1 MGKQEQSGDHI
12 SASFAGATVPGT
24 VAVGK
29 DIRQSQAV
37 GTMSTQITDA
47 EIAEVRRAFADL
59 RATVQA
65 QAPEERREAA
75 LERVDELEAAV
86 VTEEPDPTTAA
97 YVKGWFAK
105 NVPQLAG
112 AVVSVVVHP
121 VVGKLVEAA
130 GEVVADQFRKLV
142 GGEA

>member
-37 GTMSTQITDA
+37 GTMSTQVTDA
-47 EIAEVRRAFADL
+47 EIADLRRAFADL

-65 QAPEERREAA
+65 QAPEEHREAA

-86 VTEEPDPTTAA
+86 VTEEPDPTTAG
-97 YVKGWFAK
+97 YVKNWFAR

-130 GEVVADQFRKLV
+130 GEVVADQFHKLV
-142 GGEA
+142 GGEH

>member
-1 MGKQEQSGDHI
+1 MAKQEQSGDHI

-37 GTMSTQITDA
+37 GTMSTRVTEA
-47 EIAEVRRAFADL
+47 EIAEVRKAFADL
-59 RATVQA
+59 RATVAA

-86 VTEEPDPTTAA
+86 ITEEPDPTTAA
-97 YVKGWFAK
+97 YVKGWFSK
-105 NVPQLAG
+105 HVPQLAG